1 MEVYMPDKVKC
12 MTKVLRYSVILP
24 LFCHIVY
31 YKNMI
36 LSEVGSVNKDSRSEI
51 WVQEVYR
58 DVL

>member
-1 MEVYMPDKVKC
+1 MPDKIKC
-12 MTKVLRYSVILP
+12 MTKVLRHSVILP

-36 LSEVGSVNKDSRSEI
+36 LSEVGSVNRDSSSEI

-58 DVL
+58 DEL

>member
-1 MEVYMPDKVKC
+1 MPDKIKC
-12 MTKVLRYSVILP
+12 MTKVLRHSDILP

-36 LSEVGSVNKDSRSEI
+36 LSEVGSVNRDSSSEI

-58 DVL
+58 DEL